1 MTTPVVNAG
10 PPVKKPRA
18 RRGVKSLSQQARLEQ
33 FTPEARRTAACVLE
47 VLAGVRTPEQAAK
60 ALGLSLP
67 TYYQTETRALRGLV
81 SGCTPEPPGRSMVLA
96 KQLRS
101 AQLRVAVL
109 EKQVQRYQALLR
121 TTQRSVGLMPA
132 DGVPKPGG
140 KDAATGPA
148 RGGRGDRGGRG
159 GRGGRRPKRPSVRAL
174 RAVGALRDGQ
184 GVDRPDASNGV
195 VDAPVMHAHGEVAV
209 G

>member
-1 MTTPVVNAG
+1 MNATVASPG
-10 PPVKKPRA
+10 SAAKKSRA
-18 RRGVKSLSQQARLEQ
+18 RRGVKGLAQRARLEH

-47 VLAGVRTPEQAAK
+47 VLAGVRTPEQAAG

-101 AQLRVAVL
+101 AELRIGVL
-109 EKQVQRYQALLR
+109 EKQVMRYQALLR
-121 TTQRSVGLMPA
+121 TTQRSVGLVPA
-132 DGVPKPGG
+132 SSGG
-140 KDAATGPA
+140 KPAA
-148 RGGRGDRGGRG
+148 GGA
-159 GRGGRRPKRPSVRAL
+159 GRRRKPKRPSVRAL
-174 RAVGALRDGQ
+174 RAVEALRDGQ
-184 GVDRPDASNGV
+184 AGDQPSMADPAGAG
-195 VDAPVMHAHGEVAV
+195 VDAPVMRPHGGVAV